1 MYCGVKIFLKDL
13 SYFLMMNSTILTDT
27 SCYVLKS
34 NLPKAKIMSLRQII
48 NEHVSKILF
57 HSLINEETIKMSW
70 PAQRISKKLGY
81 GVGNLTTKRG

>member
-57 HSLINEETIKMSW
+57 HSLINEEAIKMS
-70 PAQRISKKLGY
+70 
-81 GVGNLTTKRG
+81 